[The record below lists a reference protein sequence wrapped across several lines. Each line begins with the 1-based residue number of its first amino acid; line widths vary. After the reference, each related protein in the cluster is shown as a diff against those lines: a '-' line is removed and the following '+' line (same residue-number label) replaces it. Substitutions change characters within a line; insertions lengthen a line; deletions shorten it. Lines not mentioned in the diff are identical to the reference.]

1 MGWEAAGQAWGR
13 QAWDWAL
20 LSEPIAANSF
30 DLLQQ
35 LTGVGHGV
43 RMLDVACG
51 SGLALQRAQARG
63 AVCSGID
70 ASEALLAVAAER
82 APGVSLTLGDTA
94 DLPYDDDTFDVVTC
108 FNGVQYGGE
117 QTLTEVARVLRPGG
131 RFAMSFWSDARDFQR
146 YFQAIESCSRPASG
160 PSTALRLSDPGVS
173 EQFVASAGLEVLER
187 GAHDVVGLYR
197 SVEDAMCGLEAPGA
211 TLGAIEHSGREAF
224 RAALREA
231 VEPYVDPASGRVRMV
246 ATMGHLVARLP

>member
-20 LSEPIAANSF
+20 LAEPIASNSF

-35 LTGVGHGV
+35 LTGVGDGV
-43 RMLDVACG
+43 RLLDLACG

-63 AVCSGID
+63 AVCFGID
-70 ASEALLAVAAER
+70 ASEGLLAVAAER

-108 FNGVQYGGE
+108 VNGVQYGSE
-117 QTLTEVARVLRPGG
+117 QALVEVARVLRPEG
-131 RFAMSFWSDARDFQR
+131 RFALAFWSDARDYDR
-146 YFQAIESCSRPASG
+146 YVQAIESCSPPASG
-160 PSTALRLSDPGVS
+160 PATALRLSDPGVS
-173 EQFVASAGLEVLER
+173 EGLVESAGLEVLER
-187 GAHDVVGLYR
+187 GDHDVVGLYR
-197 SVEDAMCGLEAPGA
+197 SIEDAMSGLEAPGA
-211 TLGAIEHSGREAF
+211 TWGAIEHSGLEAF

-231 VEPYVDPASGRVRMV
+231 LEPYVDPDSGRVRML
-246 ATMGHLVARLP
+246 ATMGHLIARMP